1 VTVVLDTSVVL
12 NLCLLGRE
20 ALLSSLY
27 ERVLAPPAV
36 KDEFQALAA
45 GDPRFAG
52 LRFPGFVDVV
62 VPDESPRTGPSMAHL
77 QSGEV
82 AAILLAL
89 QLRSDAV
96 LMDERAGRIVASSLG
111 LRPLGLLGVLLD
123 GKRQGLVSAIGPLLD
138 RLDKKAGFWIAPSL
152 RSAILTEAGES

>member
-1 VTVVLDTSVVL
+1 MTVVLDTSVVL

-20 ALLSSLY
+20 TLLSSLY
-27 ERVLAPPAV
+27 ERVLAHPAV

-45 GDPRFAG
+45 SDPRFAG
-52 LRFPGFVDVV
+52 LRFPGFVNVV
-62 VPDESPRTGPSMAHL
+62 APDESPRTLPSTAHL

-89 QLRSDAV
+89 QLPSDAV

-123 GKRQGLVSAIGPLLD
+123 GKRQGLVAAMAPLLD
-138 RLDKKAGFWIAPSL
+138 RLEKEAGFWIAPSL
-152 RSAILTEAGES
+152 RSTVLTEAGES

>member
-20 ALLSSLY
+20 TLLSSLY

-45 GDPRFAG
+45 SDPRFAG
-52 LRFPGFVDVV
+52 LRFPGFVNVV
-62 VPDESPRTGPSMAHL
+62 APDESPRTLPSTAHL

-82 AAILLAL
+82 AAILLAW

-123 GKRQGLVSAIGPLLD
+123 GKRQGLVAAMAPLLD
-138 RLDKKAGFWIAPSL
+138 RLEKEAGFWIAPSL
-152 RSAILTEAGES
+152 RSTVLTEAGES

>member
-1 VTVVLDTSVVL
+1 MTVVLDTSVVL

-20 ALLSSLY
+20 TLLSSLY

-45 GDPRFAG
+45 SDPRFAG
-52 LRFPGFVDVV
+52 LRFPGFVNVV
-62 VPDESPRTGPSMAHL
+62 APDESPRTLPSTAHL

-82 AAILLAL
+82 AAILLAW

-123 GKRQGLVSAIGPLLD
+123 GKRQGLVAAMAPLLD
-138 RLDKKAGFWIAPSL
+138 RLEKEAGFWIAPSL
-152 RSAILTEAGES
+152 RSTVLTEAGES

>member
-1 VTVVLDTSVVL
+1 MTVVLDTSVVL

-20 ALLSSLY
+20 TLLSSLY

-45 GDPRFAG
+45 SDPRFAG
-52 LRFPGFVDVV
+52 LRFPGFVNVV
-62 VPDESPRTGPSMAHL
+62 APDESPRTLPSTTHL

-123 GKRQGLVSAIGPLLD
+123 GKRQGLVAAMAPLLD
-138 RLDKKAGFWIAPSL
+138 RLEKEAGFWIAPSL
-152 RSAILTEAGES
+152 RSTVLTEAGES